1 MLRSWLALPQTRGL
15 DMDAPE
21 TTLLRR
27 DIIQNKPFLRQIY
40 QDWYTQI
47 IASLPNNLDG
57 NILELGSGG
66 GFLKKL
72 LPNLITSDIFHIP
85 GVDTVINGHSLP
97 FQENSLKGIV
107 MTNVLHHFP
116 QPRNFFAEAARCI
129 KPGGRIVM
137 IEPWVTTWSRLIYNH
152 LHHEPFDPQ
161 AENWEFPQQGP
172 LSGANGALPWI
183 IFERDREQFKQ
194 EFPTLQIRHIQPC
207 MPFRYLISG
216 GVSMRSLV
224 PSWTYE
230 VWLRLEN
237 SLNRRMGSLGMFAF
251 IVLERTDRS
260 PRIPSY

>member
-1 MLRSWLALPQTRGL
+1 
-15 DMDAPE
+15 MDIPE
-21 TTLLRR
+21 TTSFRR
-27 DIIQNKPFLRQIY
+27 DIIQEKPFLKRIY
-40 QDWYTQI
+40 QDWYTLI
-47 IASLPNNLDG
+47 SATLPNDSG
-57 NILELGSGG
+57 NTVLELGSGG
-66 GFLKKL
+66 GFLKEL
-72 LPNLITSDIFHIP
+72 LPEIITSDIFAISR
-85 GVDTVINGHSLP
+85 VDTVIDGHYLP
-97 FQENSLKGIV
+97 FSAKSLQGIV
-107 MTNVLHHFP
+107 MTNVLHHLP
-116 QPRNFFAEAARCI
+116 QPRDFFAEAERCVQ
-129 KPGGRIVM
+129 PGGVIAM
-137 IEPWVTTWSRLIYNH
+137 IEPWVTPWSHFIYKW
-152 LHHEPFDPQ
+152 LHHEPFQPD
-161 AENWEFPQQGP
+161 AAKWEFPQTGP

-183 IFERDREQFKQ
+183 IFERDREQFEQ